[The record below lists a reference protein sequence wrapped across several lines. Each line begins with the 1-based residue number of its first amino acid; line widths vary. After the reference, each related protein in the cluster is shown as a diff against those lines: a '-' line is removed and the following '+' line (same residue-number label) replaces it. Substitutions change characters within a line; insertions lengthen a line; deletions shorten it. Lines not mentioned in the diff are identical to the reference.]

1 MTKDSTYHSAFESS
15 NQALLEAL
23 KKQAIR
29 VPLIMT
35 VVILILGGFT
45 VNQKPV
51 LSVVLWIV
59 AAITMQVVRSSILL
73 RLPSQVHRTSKS
85 RLRIATVLSMI
96 NGLVLASAGFLF
108 FDLDETAR
116 AAFSII
122 MTGLVAGTIATSHGY
137 RPIFLSI
144 VTPMLGSVIFVWAF
158 SADAAISSIKAG
170 SIIFL
175 VIALGGVLYASSR
188 DVYNSF
194 LETFAASAKLEAA
207 LQAEQSANA
216 AKTRFLAAASHD
228 LRQPLHALS
237 LLSATLT
244 LRDLDQDSFD
254 IAQRINLTL
263 SDLSSELNVLLDIS
277 KFDASVVPMTPHEFD
292 VNTSISRLLA
302 EIEPIAAAKHIELE
316 YQHASDHLLYTDR
329 LLFERLVRN
338 LLDNAIKYTDSGSI
352 KITVQKSTAK
362 WTITIQDTGIGIAQN
377 EQEKIWEEFYQ
388 LSNFERDRQK
398 GLGLGL
404 SIVSRLSALLGGSIS
419 MESTPEEGSKFTIEL
434 PEISPHQRQNCIT
447 PAEQQ
452 LLPLSDLKNI
462 QGTKVLVVDDD
473 KAVRSVTRLLLEN
486 CGCVVFEAD
495 GTREAVESLNSE
507 APDIVLCDLRLPDS
521 DDGFKT
527 IELLKI
533 QQPDIPIIIIS
544 GDSSAEQLKQANDL
558 QLDFIAKPVNV
569 LQLLNRISYKLQNHT
584 N

>member
-158 SADAAISSIKAG
+158 SADATISSIKAG

>member
-1 MTKDSTYHSAFESS
+1 MAKDSTYHSALESS

-51 LSVVLWIV
+51 LSVALWIV
-59 AAITMQVVRSSILL
+59 AAITMQIVRSSILL
-73 RLPSQVHRTSKS
+73 RLPTQVHRSSAS
-85 RLRIATVLSMI
+85 RLRIATALSII
-96 NGLVLASAGFLF
+96 NGLVLSSAGFLF

-158 SADAAISSIKAG
+158 SADATISSIKAG

-194 LETFAASAKLEAA
+194 LETFTASAKLEAA

-244 LRDLDQDSFD
+244 LRDLDKGSFD

-263 SDLSSELNVLLDIS
+263 SDLSSELNILLDIS
-277 KFDASVVPMTPHEFD
+277 KFDASVVPMTPQEFD
-292 VNTSISRLLA
+292 VNASISRLLA

-316 YQHASDHLLYTDR
+316 YHQASDHLLYTDR

-352 KITVQKSTAK
+352 KITAHKFTAI
-362 WTITIQDTGIGIAQN
+362 WTITIQDTGIGIAEN

-388 LSNFERDRQK
+388 LSNFERDRQR

-404 SIVSRLSALLGGSIS
+404 SIVSRLSSLLGGSIS
-419 MESTPEEGSKFTIEL
+419 MESTPDVGSKFTIEI
-434 PEISPHQRQNCIT
+434 PVISPHQRQDCIT
-447 PAEQQ
+447 PDEQQ

-462 QGTKVLVVDDD
+462 HGTKVLVVDDD

-486 CGCVVFEAD
+486 CGCIVFEAD
-495 GTREAVESLNSE
+495 GTSNAVASLTSE

-527 IELLKI
+527 IELLKN

-544 GDSSAEQLKQANDL
+544 GDSSAVQLKQANDL
-558 QLDFIAKPVNV
+558 RLDFIAKPVNV
-569 LQLLNRISYKLQNHT
+569 LQLLNRISYNLLNHP